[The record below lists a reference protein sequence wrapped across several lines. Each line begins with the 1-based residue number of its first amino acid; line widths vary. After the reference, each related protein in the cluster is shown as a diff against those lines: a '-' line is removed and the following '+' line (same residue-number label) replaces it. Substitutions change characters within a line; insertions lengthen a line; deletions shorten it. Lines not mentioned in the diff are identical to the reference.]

1 VIVTAD
7 NVEMQGIEFEI
18 INDSNAAVAGIEKL
32 SKALSNLKT
41 DVGSGISAV
50 SKAGAAISSLR
61 KALSGIDPKGMGDKL
76 KAVSDAV
83 NSLKID
89 PSVKVP
95 ASLSK
100 NLAALNAAIAGSD
113 SGKIISLGTA
123 LQSMAGSGN
132 IKISSALPKNITE
145 LGTALSTLDVSN
157 IGKLSTLAASLKP
170 LGELGRAQM
179 TSFINQLKK
188 LPEVT
193 AELEKVDLDKFT
205 QQMKDLA
212 EAMKPF
218 ADEMNKV
225 SSGFSAFPSR
235 IQRLISSTEQ
245 YNGVVHR
252 AASGTSAWGKA
263 LRGLGAF
270 AIVRKLSQVI
280 GSAMSKAAQYQ
291 EDLNLFTVS
300 MGQYAEEAYEFAQKV
315 SDVVGIDP
323 AEWMRNQGVF
333 NTIISGF
340 GVAGDKAAFMSK
352 NLTQLGYD
360 IASFYNLDFASAMQK
375 VQSGIAGE
383 LEPLNLAA

>member
-1 VIVTAD
+1 MVATAD

-18 INDSNAAVAGIEKL
+18 INDSNAAVVGIEKL

-61 KALSGIDPKGMGDKL
+61 KSLDGIDTRGMGDKL

-83 NSLKID
+83 NNLKID

-100 NLAALNAAIAGSD
+100 NLADLNAAVAESD
-113 SGKIISLGTA
+113 IGKIISLGTA
-123 LQSMAGSGN
+123 LQSMTGSGN

-170 LGELGRAQM
+170 LGEIGKAQM

-188 LPEVT
+188 LPDVIQ
-193 AELEKVDLDKFT
+193 ELEKADIDKFT
-205 QQMKDLA
+205 KQMKDLA
-212 EAMKPF
+212 SAMKPF

-235 IQRLISSTEQ
+235 IQRLITSTEQ
-245 YNGVVHR
+245 YNGTVRR
-252 AASGTSAWGKA
+252 ATSNTNAFEKA
-263 LRGLGAF
+263 LKNLSLLAVARWISKEMGN
-270 AIVRKLSQVI
+270 AI
-280 GSAMSKAAQYQ
+280 SKAAEYQ

-300 MGQYAEEAYEFAQKV
+300 MGQYAEEAYNYAQKV
-315 SDVVGIDP
+315 SEIVGIDP

-333 NTIISGF
+333 NTIITGF

>member
-1 VIVTAD
+1 MIATAD

-18 INDSNAAVAGIEKL
+18 INDSNAAVVGIEKL

-61 KALSGIDPKGMGDKL
+61 KLLSGIDPRGMGDKL

-83 NSLKID
+83 NNLKID

-95 ASLSK
+95 ASISK
-100 NLAALNAAIAGSD
+100 NLADLNEAVAGSD
-113 SGKIISLGTA
+113 TGKIISLGTA
-123 LQSMAGSGN
+123 LQSMTGSGN

-170 LGELGRAQM
+170 LGEIGKAQM

-188 LPEVT
+188 LPEVIQ
-193 AELEKVDLDKFT
+193 ELEKADIDKFT
-205 QQMKDLA
+205 QQMKNLA
-212 EAMKPF
+212 SAMKPF

-235 IQRLISSTEQ
+235 IQRLITSTEQ
-245 YNGVVHR
+245 YNGTVRR
-252 AASGTSAWGKA
+252 ATSNTNAFEKA
-263 LRGLGAF
+263 LKNLSLLAVARWISKAMGN
-270 AIVRKLSQVI
+270 AI
-280 GSAMSKAAQYQ
+280 SKAAEYQ

-300 MGQYAEEAYEFAQKV
+300 MGQYAEEAYNYAQKV
-315 SDVVGIDP
+315 SEIVGIDP

-333 NTIISGF
+333 NTIITGF